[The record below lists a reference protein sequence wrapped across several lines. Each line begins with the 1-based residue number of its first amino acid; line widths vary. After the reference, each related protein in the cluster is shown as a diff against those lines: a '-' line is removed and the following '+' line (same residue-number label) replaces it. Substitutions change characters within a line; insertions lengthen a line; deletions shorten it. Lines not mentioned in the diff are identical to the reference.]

1 MEYGLASTMREVL
14 AVDRTD
20 PITLGGGALLL
31 HDDVPLFWDAWDIS
45 RYYMETASKCV
56 KRVLQEQDL
65 TMLSQHHLKIAFVFD
80 CEGGSV
86 IKQNV
91 IINDYSKRIQ
101 YDVNVDWKEAHKLLK
116 VYFPLNV
123 RSDFATYDIQFGN
136 LQRPTAP
143 NTSWLVF

>member
-1 MEYGLASTMREVL
+1 VREEGSTGGRCHYAFSAS
-14 AVDRTD
+14 
-20 PITLGGGALLL
+20 
-31 HDDVPLFWDAWDIS
+31 FQN
-45 RYYMETASKCV
+45 C
-56 KRVLQEQDL
+56 
-65 TMLSQHHLKIAFVFD
+65 FVFD

-91 IINDYSKRIQ
+91 IINDYSKRVQ